1 VIARRSVWSDPE
13 VVELARAF
21 VPVTDEVHRLQT
33 GSDPECRLFQTIAEQ
48 GHYAG
53 QTYPSITRQGTY
65 AAAPSGVLLAS
76 INSNDAKAMAGML
89 RRALERWDVLSREER
104 LLPNDLAGETAQ
116 IRRAEQVL
124 SRRRAG
130 AERLLARICRAAR
143 LRKRTTGR
151 RTPGTGTWPGS
162 RATRHE
168 RFCRRSRRAP
178 GSGTTFPSRSCAGW
192 RGSISSTT
200 CGDRH
205 RFAGRGGSLRPA

>member
-33 GSDPECRLFQTIAEQ
+33 GSDPECRLFQKIAEQ

-53 QTYPSITRQGTY
+53 QTYPSSTRQGTY

-104 LLPNDLAGETAQ
+104 LLPNDPAGETAQ
-116 IRRAEQVL
+116 IRRAEQFYPEDGLVL
-124 SRRRAG
+124 NVFSRDLPRGEATEADDWTAHAWNRDMAWFTRDEARTFLPPEPTGAGQRHEVPEPIVRR
-130 AERLLARICRAAR
+130 LARLHLVDNVRGQTPAFG
-143 LRKRTTGR
+143 TR
-151 RTPGTGTWPGS
+151 R
-162 RATRHE
+162 
-168 RFCRRSRRAP
+168 
-178 GSGTTFPSRSCAGW
+178 
-192 RGSISSTT
+192 
-200 CGDRH
+200 
-205 RFAGRGGSLRPA
+205 